1 MSAIL
6 EPVRVAAI
14 YNPQTQTKAQLIEG
28 FVVRQHT
35 FKTLF
40 EAIKSAKMDVPEQHY
55 LILGR
60 RGMGKTTLLLRLA
73 YEVENDP
80 ALNSWLIP
88 LVFNEEEYGIR
99 RLFNFWERIMQLL
112 EQKHPDFRFEEA
124 ELRRLSA
131 RHDKDDDAYERA
143 LFDWLSG
150 ELERNG
156 KKLVLFI
163 DNFGDMA
170 RKLTDAEAH
179 RLRKIL
185 QTSADIRIFAASAVV
200 LEAFYR
206 YDHPFYEFFKQ
217 VQLQGLNEKE
227 TRDLLLSLSKHYKKA
242 AVERILEQNPG
253 RVEAL
258 RRVTGGVVR
267 TMVLLFEI
275 FADDDDGS
283 AFKDLEIVLDRSTPL
298 YKHRMDDLSDQQQAI
313 VEAIALNWDA
323 LSVKEIA
330 ERTRLE
336 SKIISAQL
344 QYLERNGIIE
354 KRATKTKNHL
364 YIVAERFFNI
374 WFLMRL
380 GRRSDEKRVR
390 WLVRFFEEWCDGDM
404 MKSRA
409 AAHRAAMQR
418 GGFDPEAAFSYTM
431 ALAHTEKLPLAERH
445 ELLRLTRSILSEQS
459 PDLAKDL
466 SASDMDMA
474 YTALELWFSGQKE
487 EAAAQLRSLCG
498 RLFEKKEADRMA
510 KGMKAEGEVGF
521 WEKEVVNFAKKLGD
535 DFYFLRSPDLE
546 RAERCCIWA
555 ASLGNATAMFNL
567 GRLYDKE
574 RKNIELALE
583 WYLKA
588 AEAGSV
594 AAMNNIGAIY
604 QNDKTN
610 LTLAFEWYR
619 KAAEAGNAVGMNNLG
634 WIYQYDK
641 QDLESAF
648 EWYRKAAEA
657 GFADAMFN
665 LGLLYKND
673 KKGMK
678 SAMGW
683 YRKAAEAGNVFG
695 MNNLGWL
702 YEHEKKD
709 IESAMEW
716 YQKAAEAGSAFGMN
730 NLGVLYEHE
739 KKDVETAMDWYRKAA
754 EAGEACAM
762 FNLGWLYQSEK
773 RDIET
778 AMDWY
783 QKAADAGDADAMY
796 NLGSLY
802 KDEKSGIESAM
813 EWYRKAAEAG
823 DADGM
828 NALSWLL
835 FEEKRE
841 KETALRWSLE
851 LIKLKPEFAH
861 YQHTA
866 ACVFVWNNRL
876 DESKKLAIEFLNNM
890 ELLNDVPDDI
900 ITYLTL
906 LLGKGEAA
914 WLYDLFTGPIGEE
927 VQLKDRFKPVW
938 YAILKQLDH
947 PDFLRMGDELT
958 QTVEEILAKAR
969 ELSAA

>member
-1 MSAIL
+1 MSAIH

-40 EAIKSAKMDVPEQHY
+40 EAIKTAKMDVPEQHY

-80 ALNSWLIP
+80 ALNGWLIP

-150 ELERNG
+150 ELERKG

-227 TRDLLLSLSKHYKKA
+227 TRDLLLSLSRHYKKE

-258 RRVTGGVVR
+258 RRVTGGVIR

-283 AFKDLEIVLDRSTPL
+283 AFKDLEVVLDRSTPL

-364 YIVAERFFNI
+364 YLVAERFFNI

-380 GRRSDEKRVR
+380 GRRNDEKRVL

-409 AAHRAAMQR
+409 ALHRAALQR
-418 GGFDPEAAFSYTM
+418 GGFDPEAALAYSM
-431 ALAHTEKLPLAERH
+431 AMAHTEKLSLADRH
-445 ELLRLTRSILSEQS
+445 ELLRVTHSYLSERA

-466 SASDMDMA
+466 SPSDLDQA
-474 YTALELWFSGQKE
+474 YEALELWFSGEKV
-487 EAAAQLRSLCG
+487 AAVENMKPLCS
-498 RLFEKKEADRMA
+498 RLFGQIEADRMV
-510 KGMKAEGEVGF
+510 KGMKAEGEMPF
-521 WEKEVVNFAKKLGD
+521 WEKEMAEVAKKIGN
-535 DFYFLRSPDLE
+535 DFFNLSTPDYDI
-546 RAERCCIWA
+546 AEKCWLWA
-555 ASLGNATAMFNL
+555 ASLGHA
-567 GRLYDKE
+567 
-574 RKNIELALE
+574 
-583 WYLKA
+583 
-588 AEAGSV
+588 V
-594 AAMNNIGAIY
+594 A
-604 QNDKTN
+604 
-610 LTLAFEWYR
+610 
-619 KAAEAGNAVGMNNLG
+619 
-634 WIYQYDK
+634 
-641 QDLESAF
+641 
-648 EWYRKAAEA
+648 
-657 GFADAMFN
+657 
-665 LGLLYKND
+665 
-673 KKGMK
+673 
-678 SAMGW
+678 
-683 YRKAAEAGNVFG
+683 

-702 YEHEKKD
+702 SDKNKDLDAAIEWLKKSAAEGYALAMYNLGLLFQHNKEDLDTAFFWYLKAVEAGNVDAMNDLGVLVEKHKSD
-709 IESAMEW
+709 FEMAFSL
-716 YQKAAEAGSAFGMN
+716 YQKAAEAGSSNAMN
-730 NLGVLYEHE
+730 NLGLLFENYKNDLETAFSWYQKSIESGNPVAMNSLGAFILNE
-739 KKDVETAMDWYRKAA
+739 KKDYNAA
-754 EAGEACAM
+754 
-762 FNLGWLYQSEK
+762 
-773 RDIET
+773 IE
-778 AMDWY
+778 WFK
-783 QKAADAGDADAMY
+783 KAADKGHALAMN
-796 NLGSLY
+796 NLGRVY
-802 KDEKSGIESAM
+802 QYAKKDLTTAV
-813 EWYRKAAEAG
+813 EWYKKAAEAG
-823 DADGM
+823 DMDA
-828 NALSWLL
+828 ASRLVELL
-835 FEEKRE
+835 IEEKRE
-841 KETALRWSLE
+841 LATALRWAKTLLGDVKFLQE
-851 LIKLKPEFAH
+851 PLGKVR
-861 YQHTA
+861 
-866 ACVFVWNNRL
+866 VF
-876 DESKKLAIEFLNNM
+876 F
-890 ELLNDVPDDI
+890 
-900 ITYLTL
+900 TL

-914 WLYDLFTGPIGEE
+914 WLYDLFTGPIGTE

-969 ELSAA
+969 ELGAA